1 MGVKINI
8 DILNIILYTLNVK
21 LDKNQ
26 YDIR

>member
-1 MGVKINI
+1 MRAKINI
-8 DILNIILYTLNVK
+8 DVLNIMLYTLNVK